1 MTYLFNN
8 KNIPEDL
15 LFLFSCHQDE
25 ILDKHLISSDDLI
38 QEPSEDYI
46 LESIKGKK
54 LTEKTFSESLLYYI
68 DLSSLSDVQVYKR
81 AFIDKRMFSKIR
93 SNKSYHPSF
102 GTVVALS
109 LALKLSTFDFK
120 ELLHSAGYSL
130 PQNSYINITL
140 QYCFD
145 NEIYDILR
153 VNELIYTIS
162 NKEIRDLW
170 CFLNISFITSFIRS
184 YLLCSFY
191 LPQKFFSPIS

>member
-1 MTYLFNN
+1 MVYLYNT
-8 KNIPEDL
+8 KIIPENLLL
-15 LFLFSCHQDE
+15 LFCYYQDDIIRNSLNFSKNLLRE
-25 ILDKHLISSDDLI
+25 SL
-38 QEPSEDYI
+38 EDYI
-46 LESIKGKK
+46 LESITNKK
-54 LTEKTFSESLLYYI
+54 ITEKTFSELLFYYI
-68 DLSSLSDVQVYKR
+68 DLSNFSDVQVYKK
-81 AFIDKRMFSKIR
+81 AFIDKRIFSKIR

-162 NKEIRDLW
+162 NKEIRDL
-170 CFLNISFITSFIRS
+170 
-184 YLLCSFY
+184 
-191 LPQKFFSPIS
+191 